1 MKSELQQKILNKY
14 PEFFTKDYKI
24 YTGEKPI
31 AEEIQEL
38 LDQEKIIVP
47 IQFGIETGNGWFWLL
62 NNLLDTIQSYI
73 KNNNKP
79 NISITQ
85 IKEKF
90 GGLNVYYTGGD
101 ELIDGMVWF
110 AEHLSYSIC
119 EFCGT
124 NVGVG
129 RTSGWIYTICWDC
142 LQKNERAKDL
152 KWKHIN
158 ED

>member
-47 IQFGIETGNGWFWLL
+47 IQFGFECADGWFWLL
-62 NNLLDTIQSYI
+62 NNLLYTIKSYI

-90 GGLNVYYTGGD
+90 GTLRAYTVGGD
-101 ELIDGMVWF
+101 AYCEGVVAM
-110 AEHLSYSIC
+110 AEGISSKTC
-119 EFCGT
+119 EGCGLP
-124 NVGVG
+124 G
-129 RTSGWIYTICWDC
+129 RPTKSGWIKTLCKEC
-142 LQKNERAKDL
+142 TNERYKPRT
-152 KWKHIN
+152 I
-158 ED
+158 